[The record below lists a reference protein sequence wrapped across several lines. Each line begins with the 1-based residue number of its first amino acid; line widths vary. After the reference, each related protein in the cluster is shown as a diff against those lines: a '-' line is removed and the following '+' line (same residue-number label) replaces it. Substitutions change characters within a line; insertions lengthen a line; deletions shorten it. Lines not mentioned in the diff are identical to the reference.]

1 MAIKKRP
8 PVDPSREAEIEAF
21 GAAAELAA
29 EPGRVRQAKAPART
43 VVAQRSAPRPRPAG
57 KKGDLKPM
65 LIRFDVYE
73 HELLRE
79 VAEMEGR
86 SMHNM
91 AKTALI
97 PALEAIREARRQ

>member
-8 PVDPSREAEIEAF
+8 PVDPALAAKIEAF
-21 GAAAELAA
+21 GAAAEPAA
-29 EPGRVRQAKAPART
+29 TAAAPAPAQP
-43 VVAQRSAPRPRPAG
+43 VATPRRKSVPRPRGAG
-57 KKGDLKPM
+57 ERRELKPM
-65 LIRFDVYE
+65 LIRFVSDE

-79 VAEMEGR
+79 VAELEGR

-97 PALEAIREARRQ
+97 PALEAIRDARRQ